1 MNIVGALALKWVIIF
16 GVGRALRKAA
26 EQMRES

>member
-1 MNIVGALALKWVIIF
+1 MNIFAMLALKWVIIF

-26 EQMRES
+26 EEMPKS